1 MISLENNNP
10 KWTPFKAL
18 SDAEDFV
25 QNLNIP
31 PFSKEVTKEYGLDFT
46 NLMNSDNRKLEEF
59 LTMYGGYR
67 AYLEYQLADITAKK
81 SAIEAAFDEAYA
93 TAIYRLADER
103 ETLGKKKL
111 TREEVR
117 GAAFDTYSSLKQLRQ
132 EIIEQQAI
140 HTKVAGLLNAY
151 KAAYDAISRV
161 VTLRSLGREVS
172 KGGFNG

>member
-31 PFSKEVTKEYGLDFT
+31 PFSKDVTKEYGLDFT

-81 SAIEAAFDEAYA
+81 SAIEAAFD
-93 TAIYRLADER
+93 
-103 ETLGKKKL
+103 
-111 TREEVR
+111 
-117 GAAFDTYSSLKQLRQ
+117 
-132 EIIEQQAI
+132 
-140 HTKVAGLLNAY
+140 
-151 KAAYDAISRV
+151 
-161 VTLRSLGREVS
+161 
-172 KGGFNG
+172 